1 MVFDLKCCL
10 HRELANGRS
19 AKLVLKVLSKLF
31 CDAAAASRCRI

>member
-19 AKLVLKVLSKLF
+19 AKLVLKINKLF